1 MTIRYTNIN
10 TLEQT
15 TLGEI
20 ETIETAGATMSGYR
34 RYNGV
39 LKLVFSVDL
48 NVITVEI
55 FN

>member
-1 MTIRYTNIN
+1 MTIRSTNIN
-10 TLEQT
+10 TLEQQ

-20 ETIETAGATMSGYR
+20 EIIETVGVKMTGYR

-39 LKLVFSVDL
+39 LKFVFSVDL
-48 NVITVEI
+48 NVTTVEI